1 MGDVPVGGDG
11 GEAAVEGMDST
22 PATGAQ
28 PWRSRHNLRK
38 VHITYKTMLAL
49 VTGASSGIGLQYATQ
64 LARDYHT
71 DLLLVSNQEEEQKK
85 VAADLAAQFGVKT
98 IALYADLSKQD
109 AAEQLLQY
117 CQDNNLVVDIL
128 INNAGVFFFN
138 PYCETSM
145 KRIEL
150 MLNLHMITVAKLTRL
165 FGEEMINRQLTAEDQ
180 AQKICGKPRRK
191 GYILNMSSMSAWMA
205 MPGIQT
211 YNATKAFI
219 YNFSKSLW
227 YEFKPKGVN
236 ITVMTPGAVD
246 TALFGLAPHLRRLA
260 VNLTVSIPPEKLVKR
275 ALKKMFRG
283 KKADMPGVINHL
295 CTPLLKHTP
304 DWMLF
309 LAMRLIGKYQK

>member
-1 MGDVPVGGDG
+1 
-11 GEAAVEGMDST
+11 
-22 PATGAQ
+22 
-28 PWRSRHNLRK
+28 
-38 VHITYKTMLAL
+38 MLAL

-71 DLLLVSNQEEEQKK
+71 DLLLVSNQQEELNQ
-85 VAADLAAQFGVKT
+85 VATDLATQYGVKT
-98 IALYADLSKQD
+98 IPLYADLSKQD
-109 AAEQLLQY
+109 AAEQLHQY
-117 CQDNNLVVDIL
+117 CKDNNLMVDIL

-145 KRIEL
+145 KRIDL

-165 FGEEMINRQLTAEDQ
+165 FGEEMINRELTEEEK
-180 AQKICGKPRRK
+180 AQKLCGKSRKK

-227 YEFKPKGVN
+227 YEFRPNGVN
-236 ITVMTPGAVD
+236 ITVMAPGAVD
-246 TALFGLAPHLRRLA
+246 TALFGLAPNLRRLA

-275 ALKKMFRG
+275 ALKKLFRG
-283 KKADMPGVINHL
+283 KKADTPGFLNWL
-295 CTPLLKHTP
+295 ATPLLKHTP
-304 DWMLF
+304 DWLVF
-309 LAMRLIGKYQK
+309 LAIKFVGKFQK

>member
-1 MGDVPVGGDG
+1 
-11 GEAAVEGMDST
+11 
-22 PATGAQ
+22 
-28 PWRSRHNLRK
+28 
-38 VHITYKTMLAL
+38 MLAL
-49 VTGASSGIGLQYATQ
+49 ITGASSGIGLEYAKQ

-71 DLLLVSNQEEEQKK
+71 DLLLVSNQEQEQKQ
-85 VAADLAAQFGVKT
+85 VAADLASKYGVKA

-109 AAEQLLQY
+109 AAEQLHQY
-117 CQDNNLVVDIL
+117 CLNNNLVVDIL
-128 INNAGVFFFN
+128 VNNAGVFFFN

-150 MLNLHMITVAKLTRL
+150 ILNLHMITVAKLCRL
-165 FGEEMINRQLTAEDQ
+165 FGEDMINRQLTEEETTQ
-180 AQKICGKPRRK
+180 TICGKSRKK

-205 MPGIQT
+205 MPGIQS

-227 YEFKPKGVN
+227 YELKPKGVN

-275 ALKKMFRG
+275 ALKKMFCG

-304 DWMLF
+304 DWLVF
-309 LAMRLIGKYQK
+309 LVMRFIGKYQK

>member
-1 MGDVPVGGDG
+1 
-11 GEAAVEGMDST
+11 
-22 PATGAQ
+22 
-28 PWRSRHNLRK
+28 
-38 VHITYKTMLAL
+38 MLAL
-49 VTGASSGIGLQYATQ
+49 ITGASSGIGFEYAKQ

-71 DLLLVSNQEEEQKK
+71 DLLLVSNQEQEQKQ
-85 VAADLAAQFGVKT
+85 VAADLASKYGVKA

-109 AAEQLLQY
+109 AAEQLHQY
-117 CQDNNLVVDIL
+117 CLNNNLVVDIL
-128 INNAGVFFFN
+128 VNNAGVFFFN

-150 MLNLHMITVAKLTRL
+150 ILNLHMITVAKLCRL
-165 FGEEMINRQLTAEDQ
+165 FGEDMINRQLTEEETTQ
-180 AQKICGKPRRK
+180 TICGKSRKK

-205 MPGIQT
+205 MPGIQS

-227 YEFKPKGVN
+227 YELKPKGVN

-304 DWMLF
+304 DWLVF
-309 LAMRLIGKYQK
+309 LVMRFIGKYQK

>member
-1 MGDVPVGGDG
+1 
-11 GEAAVEGMDST
+11 
-22 PATGAQ
+22 
-28 PWRSRHNLRK
+28 
-38 VHITYKTMLAL
+38 MLAL
-49 VTGASSGIGLQYATQ
+49 ITGASSGIGLEYAKQ

-71 DLLLVSNQEEEQKK
+71 DLLLVSNQEQEQKQ
-85 VAADLAAQFGVKT
+85 VASDLAANYGVKAT
-98 IALYADLSKQD
+98 ALYADLSKQD
-109 AAEQLLQY
+109 AAEQLHQY
-117 CQDNNLVVDIL
+117 CIDNNLVVDIL
-128 INNAGVFFFN
+128 VNNAGVFFFN

-150 MLNLHMITVAKLTRL
+150 ILNLHMITVAKLCRL
-165 FGEEMINRQLTAEDQ
+165 FGEDMINRQLTEEETTQ
-180 AQKICGKPRRK
+180 TICGKSRKK

-205 MPGIQT
+205 MPGIQS

-227 YEFKPKGVN
+227 YELKPKGVS

-304 DWMLF
+304 DWLIF
-309 LAMRLIGKYQK
+309 LVMRFIGKYQK

>member
-1 MGDVPVGGDG
+1 
-11 GEAAVEGMDST
+11 
-22 PATGAQ
+22 
-28 PWRSRHNLRK
+28 
-38 VHITYKTMLAL
+38 MLAL

-71 DLLLVSNQEEEQKK
+71 DLLLVSNQEEEQKQ
-85 VAADLAAQFGVKT
+85 VAAELAAQYGVKT
-98 IALYADLSKQD
+98 IPLYADLSQQD
-109 AAEQLLQY
+109 AAEQLHQY
-117 CQDNNLVVDIL
+117 CKDNHLVVDIL

-150 MLNLHMITVAKLTRL
+150 ILNLHMITVAKLCRL
-165 FGEEMINRQLTAEDQ
+165 FGEDMINRQLTAEEQ
-180 AQKICGKPRRK
+180 SQKFCGKPRKK

-205 MPGIQT
+205 MPGIQS

-227 YEFKPKGVN
+227 YELRPKGVN
-236 ITVMTPGAVD
+236 IIVMTPGAVD
-246 TALFGLAPHLRRLA
+246 TALFGLAPNLRRLA

-283 KKADMPGVINHL
+283 KKADMPGVLNYL
-295 CTPLLKHTP
+295 ATPLLKHTP
-304 DWMLF
+304 DWLVF
-309 LAMRLIGKYQK
+309 LVMRFIGKYQK

>member
-1 MGDVPVGGDG
+1 
-11 GEAAVEGMDST
+11 
-22 PATGAQ
+22 
-28 PWRSRHNLRK
+28 
-38 VHITYKTMLAL
+38 MLAL
-49 VTGASSGIGLQYATQ
+49 VTGASSRIGLEYAKQ

-71 DLLLVSNQEEEQKK
+71 DLLLISNQEEEQKK

-98 IALYADLSKQD
+98 TPLYADLSKQD
-109 AAEQLLQY
+109 AAEQLHQY
-117 CQDNNLVVDIL
+117 CLDNNLVVDIL
-128 INNAGVFFFN
+128 VNNAGVFCFN

-165 FGEEMINRQLTAEDQ
+165 FGEDMVNRQLTEEEK
-180 AQKICGKPRRK
+180 AQKLCGKPRQK

-227 YEFKPKGVN
+227 YELKPKGVN

-246 TALFGLAPHLRRLA
+246 TELFGLAPNLRRLA
-260 VNLTVSIPPEKLVKR
+260 VNLTVAIPPEKLVKR
-275 ALKKMFRG
+275 ALKKMFCG
-283 KKADMPGVINHL
+283 KKADMPGVINYL

-304 DWMLF
+304 DWLLF
-309 LAMRLIGKYQK
+309 FAIKLIGKYQK

>member
-1 MGDVPVGGDG
+1 
-11 GEAAVEGMDST
+11 
-22 PATGAQ
+22 
-28 PWRSRHNLRK
+28 
-38 VHITYKTMLAL
+38 MLAL
-49 VTGASSGIGLQYATQ
+49 ITGASSGIGLEYAKQ

-71 DLLLVSNQEEEQKK
+71 DLLLVSNQEQEQKQ
-85 VAADLAAQFGVKT
+85 VASDLAANYGVKA

-109 AAEQLLQY
+109 AAEQLHQY
-117 CQDNNLVVDIL
+117 CIDNNLVVDIL
-128 INNAGVFFFN
+128 VNNAGVFFFN

-150 MLNLHMITVAKLTRL
+150 ILNLHMITVAKLCRL
-165 FGEEMINRQLTAEDQ
+165 FGEDMINRQLTDVEM
-180 AQKICGKPRRK
+180 AQTICGKSRKK

-205 MPGIQT
+205 MPGIQS

-227 YEFKPKGVN
+227 YELKPKGVN

-304 DWMLF
+304 DWLIF
-309 LAMRLIGKYQK
+309 LVMRFIGKYQK

>member
-1 MGDVPVGGDG
+1 
-11 GEAAVEGMDST
+11 
-22 PATGAQ
+22 
-28 PWRSRHNLRK
+28 
-38 VHITYKTMLAL
+38 MLAL
-49 VTGASSGIGLQYATQ
+49 ITGASSGIGLEYAKQ

-71 DLLLVSNQEEEQKK
+71 DLLLVSNQEQEQKQ
-85 VAADLAAQFGVKT
+85 VASDLAVNYGVKA

-109 AAEQLLQY
+109 AAEQLHQY
-117 CQDNNLVVDIL
+117 CLNNDLEVDIL
-128 INNAGVFFFN
+128 VNNAGVFFFN

-150 MLNLHMITVAKLTRL
+150 ILNLHMITVAKLCRL
-165 FGEEMINRQLTAEDQ
+165 FGEDMINRQLTEEETTQ
-180 AQKICGKPRRK
+180 TICGKSRKK

-205 MPGIQT
+205 MPGIQS

-227 YEFKPKGVN
+227 YELKPKGVN

-304 DWMLF
+304 DWLVF
-309 LAMRLIGKYQK
+309 LVMRFIGKYQK

>member
-1 MGDVPVGGDG
+1 
-11 GEAAVEGMDST
+11 
-22 PATGAQ
+22 
-28 PWRSRHNLRK
+28 
-38 VHITYKTMLAL
+38 MLAL

-71 DLLLVSNQEEEQKK
+71 DLLLVSNQQEELNQ
-85 VAADLAAQFGVKT
+85 VATELATQYGVKT
-98 IALYADLSKQD
+98 IPLYADLSKQD
-109 AAEQLLQY
+109 AAEQLHQY
-117 CQDNNLVVDIL
+117 CLDNNLVVDIL

-145 KRIEL
+145 KRIDL

-165 FGEEMINRQLTAEDQ
+165 FGEDMINRQLTAEEQ
-180 AQKICGKPRRK
+180 TQKICRKPRRK

-227 YEFKPKGVN
+227 YEFRPKGVN
-236 ITVMTPGAVD
+236 ITVMAPGAVD

-275 ALKKMFRG
+275 ALRKMFRG
-283 KKADMPGVINHL
+283 KKADTPGFLNWL
-295 CTPLLKHTP
+295 ATPLLKHTP
-304 DWMLF
+304 DWLVF
-309 LAMRLIGKYQK
+309 WAIKLVGKFQK